1 MYRTAIPVSNRANNA
16 NRGYVNRGVGKPF
29 CKICKDAGKSPEE
42 YTSHNIR
49 NDKKKVVCPTLL
61 NQSCFHCAG
70 LGHTP
75 KYCPQ
80 RKRDEKFDR
89 RRNYKNKVEVD
100 QMRKREKQ
108 DANARSY
115 FGVLDEIDL
124 DVPKTVVEVKEKPVV
139 PKEVEEN
146 PNSYANRL
154 KANML
159 VQDGVKTVKEQ
170 QNPEPS
176 YKERIVVPNVKITP
190 ISAPPRPKLNW
201 AEMNDTDSDS
211 DYEDDDDYSSMNGE
225 YDANSYCS

>member
-1 MYRTAIPVSNRANNA
+1 MYRTAIPVSNRPNNA

-89 RRNYKNKVEVD
+89 RRNYKNRVEVV

-124 DVPKTVVEVKEKPVV
+124 EDVKEAEVKENPIVT
-139 PKEVEEN
+139 KEVEEN

-170 QNPEPS
+170 QTPEPS
-176 YKERIVVPNVKITP
+176 YKDKIVVPSVKIIP
-190 ISAPPRPKLNW
+190 ILVPRPRFNW
-201 AEMNDTDSDS
+201 ADECDTSSDE
-211 DYEDDDDYSSMNGE
+211 EDEEDDDYSSMNGE
-225 YDANSYCS
+225 YDVNSYCS